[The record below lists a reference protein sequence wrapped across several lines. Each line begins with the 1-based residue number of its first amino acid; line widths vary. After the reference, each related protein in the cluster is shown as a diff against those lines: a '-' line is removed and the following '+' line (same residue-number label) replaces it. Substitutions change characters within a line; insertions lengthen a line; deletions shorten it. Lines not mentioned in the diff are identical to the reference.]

1 MTIFASQFDRA
12 RVYTGRYTG
21 PPGDTTW
28 RTPPG
33 AAAGGGFQ
41 AATMVAALAAGG
53 LVVGL
58 AAAAAFEAFFD
69 GDGGAGPHPDA
80 HPTPLADAADH
91 AHTGADSV
99 QAHDATVAEPAHSGG
114 GDAAGHT
121 NAWGTGW
128 GTGWDQGW
136 DAESS
141 HQLATGG
148 HAAAAAGGT
157 AADHLQGA
165 SGQAAHQLFAESAG
179 PESAADGPHGAEPSV
194 AAAHADPAHFHVT
207 GSEGADSGHHDGYD
221 AFAHDG
227 SGYDSSGYEDHHA
240 ADQHMLTA
248 HEDTWTHDP
257 GHDSGPTGHEGV
269 S

>member
-21 PPGDTTW
+21 PPDDTTW

-33 AAAGGGFQ
+33 APAGGGFQ

-53 LVVGL
+53 LVAGL

-69 GDGGAGPHPDA
+69 GDGGASPHPDG
-80 HPTPLADAADH
+80 HPAPFADAADH
-91 AHTGADSV
+91 GHAAADSV
-99 QAHDATVAEPAHSGG
+99 QAHDATGAESAQSGG
-114 GDAAGHT
+114 GDAGEHT
-121 NAWGTGW
+121 NAWGAGW

-148 HAAAAAGGT
+148 HAAAAAGST
-157 AADHLQGA
+157 ATDHLQGA

-179 PESAADGPHGAEPSV
+179 PESAADGPHGTEPGV
-194 AAAHADPAHFHVT
+194 AAAHADPAHFHPAGT
-207 GSEGADSGHHDGYD
+207 ENSGDDGSGH
-221 AFAHDG
+221 HDG
-227 SGYDSSGYEDHHA
+227 SGYDTFVHDGSGYDGSGYEDHHA
-240 ADQHMLTA
+240 AEQHMLTV
-248 HEDTWTHDP
+248 HEDTWTHEA
-257 GHDSGPTGHEGV
+257 GHDGAS
-269 S
+269 